1 MPELSASNCATFLP
15 PDVRQTNIVHFLDP
29 NRDQKP
35 FRAEIIVTFIRH
47 FGQTL
52 DILPATCCVSNCDS
66 DNTAPQVG
74 LLQRYFAPRPPDFAG
89 TGESASVDE
98 ADGDDA
104 SAGFSRR
111 RPGNF
116 RAGAFAVA
124 GMVSRAWQPGHS
136 ISIPAPA
143 SSTTTRCVQ
152 CGHV

>member
-1 MPELSASNCATFLP
+1 MRASNCGTFLS
-15 PDVRQTNIVHFLDP
+15 PDVWRTNMVHFLDP
-29 NRDQKP
+29 NQDQKP
-35 FRAEIIVTFIRH
+35 FRAEVIVTFVRH
-47 FGQTL
+47 DGQTF
-52 DILPATCCVSNCDS
+52 DVLPATCCVNNCDS
-66 DNTAPQVG
+66 DSTAPQLG
-74 LLQRYFAPRPPDFAG
+74 LLQRYFAPRPPNFAG
-89 TGESASVDE
+89 TRERASVDE

-124 GMVSRAWQPGHS
+124 GMVSRVWQLGHS

-143 SSTTTRCVQ
+143 SSTTTCCEQ